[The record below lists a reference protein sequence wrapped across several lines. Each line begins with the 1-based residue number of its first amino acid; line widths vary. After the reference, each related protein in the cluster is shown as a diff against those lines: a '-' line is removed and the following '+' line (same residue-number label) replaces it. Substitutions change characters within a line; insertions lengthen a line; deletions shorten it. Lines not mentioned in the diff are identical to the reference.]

1 MATEF
6 VILGSGTGVPTA
18 DRGAASYLHI
28 HHNKATMLDCGPGS
42 SRRLPQAGVELQDIE
57 RLLITH
63 FHTDHVCDLSAI
75 LFGSHIKGHIRSKPL
90 EILGPEGL
98 KEHYRKVVELFGK
111 WVVPTE
117 FELTLTEVGVTKG
130 EITTVERDGL
140 KIVSQPVAHTFPSV
154 AYRLEIDQTVV
165 VYSGDTDYCEAI
177 VELCKDA
184 DLALLECSTADE
196 DKIAGHLS
204 PEGAALIAKQACVK
218 HLVLSHFYPVSF
230 GKDLISQCRRH
241 YDGQITLA
249 QDLMRFRIN
258 S

>member
-28 HHNKATMLDCGPGS
+28 HHSKATMLDCGPGA
-42 SRRLPQAGVELQDIE
+42 SRRLPQAGIELRDIE

-63 FHTDHVCDLSAI
+63 FHTDHICDLSAI
-75 LFGSHIKGHIRSKPL
+75 LFGSHIKGYTRNRPL
-90 EILGPEGL
+90 EIIGPLGL

-117 FELTLTEVGVTKG
+117 FELLLTEVGVTKA
-130 EITTVERDGL
+130 ETTIVERDGL
-140 KIVSQPVAHTFPSV
+140 KIVSQPVAHNFPSV
-154 AYRLEIDQTVV
+154 AYRLETDGGVV
-165 VYSGDTDYCEAI
+165 VYSGDTDYCKAI

-204 PEGAALIAKQACVK
+204 PEWAGRIAKEACVK
-218 HLVLSHFYPVSF
+218 HLVLSHFYPESF
-230 GKDLISQCRRH
+230 AKDLVSECRR
-241 YDGQITLA
+241 YYEGQITIA
-249 QDLMRFRIN
+249 EDLMRIRIN
-258 S
+258 